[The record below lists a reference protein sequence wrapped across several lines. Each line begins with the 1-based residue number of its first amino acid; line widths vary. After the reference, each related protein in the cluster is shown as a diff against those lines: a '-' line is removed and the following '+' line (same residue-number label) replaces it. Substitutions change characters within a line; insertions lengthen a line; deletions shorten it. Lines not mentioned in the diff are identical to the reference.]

1 MTDLMLDQ
9 FGGIP
14 EEKLKAILE
23 KKRKSMIDSDVDL
36 SEAKKSRTRELDSH
50 IEVSHLSWLRFPLQR
65 LTKMLSRCGS
75 IPGANFL
82 ITLWRGGSL

>member
-14 EEKLKAILE
+14 EEELRVILE
-23 KKRKSMIDSDVDL
+23 KKRKDMIDTDVDQ
-36 SEAKKSRTRELDSH
+36 SEANKSRTRELDSH
-50 IEVSHLSWLRFPLQR
+50 IEFSHLSWLRFPLQC

-82 ITLWRGGSL
+82 IALWRGGSL